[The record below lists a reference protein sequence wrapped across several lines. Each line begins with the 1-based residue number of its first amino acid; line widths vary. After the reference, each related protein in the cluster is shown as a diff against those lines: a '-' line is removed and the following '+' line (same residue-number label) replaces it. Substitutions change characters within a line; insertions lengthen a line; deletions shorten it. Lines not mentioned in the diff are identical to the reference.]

1 MPKSITVKLTFTEEC
16 DGDLYNALA
25 RAKTLD
31 RSRIL
36 YKLIARGEVTALVH
50 AAQHAEGERVDAL
63 LTLIQTAQA
72 ECTKLIQL
80 QQASSLREAMD
91 QEPPTEPPPSPKAT
105 PKARRE
111 KSVAT
116 RPSST
121 GAAATLPSANSFDN
135 LISGCFNIKPNL
147 D

>member
-1 MPKSITVKLTFTEEC
+1 
-16 DGDLYNALA
+16 LYQLV
-25 RAKTLD
+25 
-31 RSRIL
+31 
-36 YKLIARGEVTALVH
+36 ARGEVAGIVH
-50 AAQHAEGERVDAL
+50 AAQQAEGERVDAL

-72 ECTKLIQL
+72 ECNKLIQL
-80 QQASSLREAMD
+80 QRASSSREVME
-91 QEPPTEPPPSPKAT
+91 QEPPTAPPPSPKAT

-121 GAAATLPSANSFDN
+121 VAAATPPSANSFDN